1 MKTSNEQLLDLAERI
16 NSLGVLDGEIRR
28 NVLQMITILRPEVE
42 KERKREFER
51 QESLAREREFNR
63 RERLTRDGWEYGQRA
78 RGEI

>member
-1 MKTSNEQLLDLAERI
+1 MQTSNEQLLELAERI

-28 NVLQMITILRPEVE
+28 NVMTMLSILRPEVE

-51 QESLAREREFNR
+51 QEALASERAFQRIER
-63 RERLTRDGWEYGQRA
+63 RARDGWESGQKA